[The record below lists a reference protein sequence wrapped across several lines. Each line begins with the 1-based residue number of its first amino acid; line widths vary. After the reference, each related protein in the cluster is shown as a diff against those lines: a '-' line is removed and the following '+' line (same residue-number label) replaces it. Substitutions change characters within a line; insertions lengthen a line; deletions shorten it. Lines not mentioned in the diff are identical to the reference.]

1 MQTLMKNAREALM
14 QRRSRLQ
21 ALGAHVQQGAG
32 ALSERER
39 RELHDI
45 EDALARMQ
53 AGEFGWCAR
62 CGGAL
67 GRYRMRAIPEARYC
81 LTCSTLVERS
91 GRVGGLVAQEPPS
104 SHRTP
109 GE

>member
-1 MQTLMKNAREALM
+1 MESLVKNAREALM

-21 ALGAHVQQGAG
+21 ALGVPVQQGAG

-45 EDALARMQ
+45 EDALARIQ
-53 AGEFGWCAR
+53 AGEFGRCSR

-67 GRYRMRAIPEARYC
+67 GHHRMRAIPEARYC
-81 LTCSTLVERS
+81 LTCSTLV
-91 GRVGGLVAQEPPS
+91 GR
-104 SHRTP
+104 
-109 GE
+109 